1 MSMLLNRHMELLN
14 IAELAPETITMFMG
28 RKVAQNTHKKQRTMC
43 RNSVNTKKLMYIQ
56 MFIVFHSK
64 YKMYIFVVLLNE

>member
-1 MSMLLNRHMELLN
+1 MELLN

-28 RKVAQNTHKKQRTMC
+28 RKVAQNTHKKQRTMYQ
-43 RNSVNTKKLMYIQ
+43 NSVNTKKLMYIQ